1 MVLTLSLTYTQ
12 KFKDPEISKALV
24 ARIREKSTRPLRLM
38 EVCGTHTM
46 AIFRY
51 GIRSVLP
58 DTMTLLS
65 GPGCPVCVTAQ
76 KDIDAYVMLARR
88 PDVILTTFGDLMKVP
103 GSGSSLAGEKAK
115 GADVRMVYSIFDAL
129 AIAKENP
136 DKAVVFCAVGFETT
150 IPSIAGAVLTAKA
163 QGVENFSIYSANKLT
178 PPALAT
184 LLTTDGV
191 EIDGFILP
199 GHVSVITG
207 LDAFVPIF
215 QKYRI
220 PSVVTGFE
228 PVDILKAVLKLV
240 EQNESKTPRL
250 MNAYPRAVADGGNP
264 KARAIMDQVFEKAD
278 ALWRGIGHIPDSG
291 MVLKASFYK
300 FDAAKKFELSVP
312 DTREPPGCD
321 CGRILMGLK
330 RPDECRLYKKA
341 CTPMH
346 PVGPCMVS
354 SEGACAAFYKYSG

>member
-1 MVLTLSLTYTQ
+1 MSLTYS
-12 KFKDPEISKALV
+12 KEFRDPELAKALV
-24 ARIREKSTRPLRLM
+24 TQIREKSRKPLRLM

-58 DTMTLLS
+58 DTITLLS

-88 PDVILTTFGDLMKVP
+88 PEVILTTFGDLMKVP
-103 GSGSSLAGEKAK
+103 GSGSSLAAEKAK

-129 AIAKENP
+129 AVAKENP
-136 DKAVVFCAVGFETT
+136 DKEVVFCAVGFETT
-150 IPSIAGAVLTAKA
+150 IPTIAGAVLTAKA

-178 PPALAT
+178 PPALAA
-184 LLTTDGV
+184 LMETDGV
-191 EIDGFILP
+191 KIDGFILP

-207 LDAFVPIF
+207 LDAFYDTF
-215 QKYRI
+215 EKYQI

-228 PVDILKAVLKLV
+228 PVDILQSVLMLV
-240 EQNESKTPRL
+240 EMNEGSRPEL
-250 MNAYPRAVADGGNP
+250 VNAYPRAVADAGNP
-264 KARAIMDQVFEKAD
+264 KARAVMEQAFEKGD
-278 ALWRGIGHIPDSG
+278 ALWRGIGPIPDSG
-291 MVLKASFYK
+291 MVLKKEFSQ
-300 FDAAKKFELSVP
+300 FDAAGKFKMSVP
-312 DTREPPGCD
+312 ETKEPPGCA
-321 CGRILMGLK
+321 CGQILMGLK
-330 RPDECRLYKKA
+330 RPDECKLYKKA

-354 SEGACAAFYKYSG
+354 SEGSCAAFYKYSR

>member
-1 MVLTLSLTYTQ
+1 MTYTQ
-12 KFKDPEISKALV
+12 AFKDPEISKALV
-24 ARIREKSTRPLRLM
+24 ARIREKSTCPLRLM

-58 DTMTLLS
+58 GTITLLS

-88 PDVILTTFGDLMKVP
+88 ADMILTTFGDLMKVP

-115 GADVRMVYSIFDAL
+115 GADIRMVYSVFDAL
-129 AIAKENP
+129 AVAKENP
-136 DKAVVFCAVGFETT
+136 DRQVVFCAVGFETT
-150 IPSIAGAVLTAKA
+150 IPTIAGAVLTAKA
-163 QGVENFSIYSANKLT
+163 QGVNNFSIYSANKLT
-178 PPALAT
+178 LPALAT
-184 LLTTDGV
+184 LMETDGV

-207 LDAFVPIF
+207 LDAFVPF
-215 QKYRI
+215 FEKYRI

-228 PVDILKAVLKLV
+228 PVDILKAILMLV
-240 EQNESKTPRL
+240 AQNESKSPGL
-250 MNAYPRAVADGGNP
+250 VNAYSRAVADTGNP

-278 ALWRGIGHIPDSG
+278 AIWRGIGKIPDSG
-291 MVLKASFYK
+291 MVLRESFYQ
-300 FDAAKKFELSVP
+300 FDAAKKFDMPVS
-312 DTREPPGCD
+312 DTREPAGCG

-330 RPDECRLYKKA
+330 RPDQCRLYKKS

-354 SEGACAAFYKYSG
+354 SEGACAAFYKYSR

>member
-1 MVLTLSLTYTQ
+1 MSLI
-12 KFKDPEISKALV
+12 FSREFRDPELAKALV
-24 ARIREKSTRPLRLM
+24 AQIREKSRKSLRLM

-46 AIFRY
+46 SIFRY

-58 DTMTLLS
+58 DTITLLS

-88 PDVILTTFGDLMKVP
+88 PEVILTTFGDLMKVP

-129 AIAKENP
+129 AVAKENP
-136 DKAVVFCAVGFETT
+136 DKEVVFCAVGFETT
-150 IPSIAGAVLTAKA
+150 IPTIAGAVITAKA
-163 QGVENFSIYSANKLT
+163 QGVKNFSIYGANKLT
-178 PPALAT
+178 PPALAA
-184 LLTTDGV
+184 LMETDGV

-207 LDAFVPIF
+207 LDAFSGTF
-215 QKYRI
+215 EKYQI

-228 PVDILKAVLKLV
+228 PVDILQSVLLLV
-240 EQNESKTPRL
+240 EMNEKKQPEL
-250 MNAYPRAVADGGNP
+250 INAYPRAVADAGNP
-264 KARAIMDQVFEKAD
+264 KARAVMEQAFEKGD
-278 ALWRGIGHIPDSG
+278 ALWRGIGPIADSG
-291 MVLKASFYK
+291 MVLKNEFSQ
-300 FDAAKKFELSVP
+300 FDAARKFEMSVP
-312 DTREPPGCD
+312 ETKEPAGCA
-321 CGRILMGLK
+321 CGQILMGLK
-330 RPDECRLYKKA
+330 RPDECKLYKKA

-354 SEGACAAFYKYSG
+354 SEGSCAAFYKYSR

>member
-1 MVLTLSLTYTQ
+1 
-12 KFKDPEISKALV
+12 
-24 ARIREKSTRPLRLM
+24 M

>member
-1 MVLTLSLTYTQ
+1 MRLTYTQ
-12 KFKDPEISKALV
+12 AFKDPEISKALV
-24 ARIREKSTRPLRLM
+24 ASIREKITCPLRLM

-58 DTMTLLS
+58 DTITLLS

-76 KDIDAYVMLARR
+76 KDIDTCVMLARR

-103 GSGSSLAGEKAK
+103 GSGSSLAGEKAN
-115 GADVRMVYSIFDAL
+115 GADIRMVYSVFDAL
-129 AIAKENP
+129 AVAKENP
-136 DKAVVFCAVGFETT
+136 DRQVVFCAVGFETT
-150 IPSIAGAVLTAKA
+150 IPTIAGAVLTAQA
-163 QGVENFSIYSANKLT
+163 QGVNNFSIYSANKLT

-184 LLTTDGV
+184 LMETGGV

-207 LDAFVPIF
+207 LDAFVPF
-215 QKYRI
+215 FEKYRI

-228 PVDILKAVLKLV
+228 PVDILKAILMLV
-240 EQNESKTPRL
+240 AQSESKAPGL
-250 MNAYPRAVADGGNP
+250 VNAYARAVADTGNP

-278 ALWRGIGHIPDSG
+278 AIWRGIGKIQDSG
-291 MVLKASFYK
+291 MVLRESFYK
-300 FDAAKKFELSVP
+300 FDAAKKFDMPVP
-312 DTREPPGCD
+312 DTREPAGCD

-330 RPDECRLYKKA
+330 RPDQCRLYKKS

-354 SEGACAAFYKYSG
+354 SEGACAAFYKYSR

>member
-1 MVLTLSLTYTQ
+1 MSLTYSQ
-12 KFKDPEISKALV
+12 AFKDPEISKALV
-24 ARIREKSTRPLRLM
+24 ARIREESTRPLRLM

-58 DTMTLLS
+58 DTITLLS

-88 PDVILTTFGDLMKVP
+88 SDVILTTFGDLMKVP
-103 GSGSSLAGEKAK
+103 GSGASLAAEKAK

-129 AIAKENP
+129 AIAKQNP
-136 DKAVVFCAVGFETT
+136 NKEVVFCAVGFETT
-150 IPSIAGAVLTAKA
+150 IPTIAGAVLTAKA
-163 QGVENFSIYSANKLT
+163 QGLDNFSIYSANKRT
-178 PPALAT
+178 PPALAA
-184 LLTTDGV
+184 LMETDGV

-207 LDAFVPIF
+207 LDAFAPTF
-215 QKYRI
+215 EKYQI

-240 EQNESKTPRL
+240 EQNESNTPGL
-250 MNAYPRAVADGGNP
+250 VNAYTRAVADAGNP

-278 ALWRGIGHIPDSG
+278 TLWRGIGNIPDSG
-291 MVLKASFYK
+291 MVLKESFHK
-300 FDAAKKFELSVP
+300 FDAARKFDMSVP
-312 DTREPPGCD
+312 DTREPAGCD

-330 RPDECRLYKKA
+330 RPDQCRLYKKA

-354 SEGACAAFYKYSG
+354 SEGACAAFYKYSR

>member
-1 MVLTLSLTYTQ
+1 
-12 KFKDPEISKALV
+12 
-24 ARIREKSTRPLRLM
+24 
-38 EVCGTHTM
+38 
-46 AIFRY
+46 
-51 GIRSVLP
+51 
-58 DTMTLLS
+58 
-65 GPGCPVCVTAQ
+65 
-76 KDIDAYVMLARR
+76 
-88 PDVILTTFGDLMKVP
+88 
-103 GSGSSLAGEKAK
+103 
-115 GADVRMVYSIFDAL
+115 
-129 AIAKENP
+129 
-136 DKAVVFCAVGFETT
+136 
-150 IPSIAGAVLTAKA
+150 
-163 QGVENFSIYSANKLT
+163 
-178 PPALAT
+178 
-184 LLTTDGV
+184 V

>member
-1 MVLTLSLTYTQ
+1 MNLTYTTE
-12 KFKDPEISKALV
+12 FKDPEISKALV

-58 DTMTLLS
+58 DTITLLS

-103 GSGSSLAGEKAK
+103 GSGSSLAGEKAN

-136 DKAVVFCAVGFETT
+136 NKEVVFCAVGFETT
-150 IPSIAGAVLTAKA
+150 IPTIAGAVLTVKA
-163 QGVENFSIYSANKLT
+163 QGIDNFSIYSANKLT
-178 PPALAT
+178 PPALAA
-184 LLTTDGV
+184 LMETDGV

-207 LDAFVPIF
+207 LDAFAPIF
-215 QKYRI
+215 EKYRI
-220 PSVVTGFE
+220 PSVITGFE
-228 PVDILKAVLKLV
+228 PVDILKAVLRLV
-240 EQNESKTPRL
+240 EQNESKNPRL
-250 MNAYPRAVADGGNP
+250 VNAYPRAVADTGNP
-264 KARAIMDQVFEKAD
+264 KARAIMDQVFKKAD
-278 ALWRGIGHIPDSG
+278 ALWRGIGNIPDSG
-291 MVLKASFYK
+291 MMLRESFYK

-312 DTREPPGCD
+312 DTREPAGCE

-330 RPDECRLYKKA
+330 RPDQCRLYKKA

-354 SEGACAAFYKYSG
+354 SEGACGAFYKYSR

>member
-1 MVLTLSLTYTQ
+1 MNSTYMHE
-12 KFKDPEISKALV
+12 FKNPEISKALV

-58 DTMTLLS
+58 GTITLLS

-76 KDIDAYVMLARR
+76 KDIDACVMLARR

-129 AIAKENP
+129 AVAKENL
-136 DKAVVFCAVGFETT
+136 DRQVVFCAVGFETT
-150 IPSIAGAVLTAKA
+150 IPTIAGAVLTAKA
-163 QGVENFSIYSANKLT
+163 QGVNNFSIYGANKLT
-178 PPALAT
+178 PPAIAALME
-184 LLTTDGV
+184 TDGV

-207 LDAFVPIF
+207 VDAFAPTF
-215 QKYRI
+215 EKHRI
-220 PSVVTGFE
+220 PSVITGFE
-228 PVDILKAVLKLV
+228 PVDILKAVLMLV
-240 EQNESKTPRL
+240 EQNESKAPRL
-250 MNAYPRAVADGGNP
+250 VNAYTRAVADAGNP

-278 ALWRGIGHIPDSG
+278 ALWRGIGNIPDSG
-291 MVLKASFYK
+291 MVLRQSFYT
-300 FDAAKKFELSVP
+300 FDAARKFDMSVP
-312 DTREPPGCD
+312 DTPEPAGCD
-321 CGRILMGLK
+321 CGGILMGLK
-330 RPDECRLYKKA
+330 RPDQCRLYKKA

-354 SEGACAAFYKYSG
+354 SEGACAAFYKYSR

>member
-1 MVLTLSLTYTQ
+1 MSLTYTQ
-12 KFKDPEISKALV
+12 AFKDPEISKALV
-24 ARIREKSTRPLRLM
+24 ARIRERSTRPLRLM

-58 DTMTLLS
+58 GTITLLS

-103 GSGSSLAGEKAK
+103 GSGSSLAGEKAR
-115 GADVRMVYSIFDAL
+115 GADVRMVYSSFDAL
-129 AIAKENP
+129 AVAKENP
-136 DKAVVFCAVGFETT
+136 DRQVVFCAVGFETT
-150 IPSIAGAVLTAKA
+150 IPTIAGAVLTAKA
-163 QGVENFSIYSANKLT
+163 QGINNFSIYSANKLT
-178 PPALAT
+178 PPVLTALMESG
-184 LLTTDGV
+184 GV

-207 LDAFVPIF
+207 IDAFAPHF
-215 QKYRI
+215 EKYRI

-228 PVDILKAVLKLV
+228 PVDILRSVLMLV
-240 EQNESKTPRL
+240 EQHISKTPGL
-250 MNAYPRAVADGGNP
+250 VNTYARAAGDAGNP

-278 ALWRGIGHIPDSG
+278 TLWRGIGNIPDSG
-291 MVLKASFYK
+291 MVLKKSFHQFDASRK
-300 FDAAKKFELSVP
+300 FDMPLPEP
-312 DTREPPGCD
+312 REPAGCD

-330 RPDECRLYKKA
+330 RPDQCRLYKNA

-354 SEGACAAFYKYSG
+354 SEGACAAFYKYSR

>member
-1 MVLTLSLTYTQ
+1 MSFTYNQ
-12 KFKDPEISKALV
+12 EFKDPEISKALV

-58 DTMTLLS
+58 DTITLLS

-103 GSGSSLAGEKAK
+103 GSGASLAAEKAN

-136 DKAVVFCAVGFETT
+136 NKEVVFCAVGFETT
-150 IPSIAGAVLTAKA
+150 TPTIAGAVLTAKA
-163 QGVENFSIYSANKLT
+163 QELDNFSIYSANKLT
-178 PPALAT
+178 PPALAA
-184 LLTTDGV
+184 LMETDGV

-207 LDAFVPIF
+207 LDAFAPTF
-215 QKYRI
+215 EKYRI

-228 PVDILKAVLKLV
+228 PVDILKTVLKLV
-240 EQNESKTPRL
+240 EQNESNAPRL
-250 MNAYPRAVADGGNP
+250 VNAYPRAVADAGNP
-264 KARAIMDQVFEKAD
+264 KARAIMNQVFKKAD
-278 ALWRGIGHIPDSG
+278 TLWRGIGNIPNSG
-291 MVLKASFYK
+291 MVLRKSFHKFNAAGK
-300 FDAAKKFELSVP
+300 FDMSVP
-312 DTREPPGCD
+312 DTPEPAGCD

-330 RPDECRLYKKA
+330 RPDQCRLYKKA

-354 SEGACAAFYKYSG
+354 GEGACAAFYKYSR

>member
-1 MVLTLSLTYTQ
+1 MTLTYTQ
-12 KFKDPEISKALV
+12 EFKDPEISKALV
-24 ARIREKSTRPLRLM
+24 ARIREQNKKPLRLM

-58 DTMTLLS
+58 DTITLLS

-103 GSGSSLAGEKAK
+103 GSGSSLAGEKAN
-115 GADVRMVYSIFDAL
+115 GADVRMIYSIFDAL
-129 AIAKENP
+129 TIAKENP
-136 DKAVVFCAVGFETT
+136 NKEVVFCAVGFETT
-150 IPSIAGAVLTAKA
+150 IPTIAGAVLTAKA
-163 QGVENFSIYSANKLT
+163 QGIDNFSIYSANKLT
-178 PPALAT
+178 PPALAA
-184 LLTTDGV
+184 LMETDGV

-207 LDAFVPIF
+207 LDAFAPIF
-215 QKYRI
+215 EKYRI
-220 PSVVTGFE
+220 PSVITGFE
-228 PVDILKAVLKLV
+228 PVDILKAVLRLV
-240 EQNESKTPRL
+240 EQNESKNPRL
-250 MNAYPRAVADGGNP
+250 VNAYPRAVADAGNP
-264 KARAIMDQVFEKAD
+264 KARAIMDQVFEKID
-278 ALWRGIGHIPDSG
+278 ALWRGIGNIPDSG
-291 MVLKASFYK
+291 MVLRESFYK
-300 FDAAKKFELSVP
+300 FNAARKFELLIP
-312 DTREPPGCD
+312 DTCEPAGCE

-330 RPDECRLYKKA
+330 RPDQCRLYKKA

-354 SEGACAAFYKYSG
+354 SEGACGAFYKYSR

>member
-1 MVLTLSLTYTQ
+1 MSLTYNQ
-12 KFKDPEISKALV
+12 EFKDPEISKALV
-24 ARIREKSTRPLRLM
+24 ARIRKKSTRPLRLM

-58 DTMTLLS
+58 DTITLLS

-103 GSGSSLAGEKAK
+103 GSGASLAAEKAK

-129 AIAKENP
+129 AIAKETP
-136 DKAVVFCAVGFETT
+136 DKEVVFCAVGFETT
-150 IPSIAGAVLTAKA
+150 IPTIAGAVLTAKA
-163 QGVENFSIYSANKLT
+163 QGLKNFSIYTANKLT
-178 PPALAT
+178 PPALAA
-184 LLTTDGV
+184 LMETDGV

-207 LDAFVPIF
+207 LDAFAQTF
-215 QKYRI
+215 EKYKI

-240 EQNESKTPRL
+240 EQNESNVPKL
-250 MNAYPRAVADGGNP
+250 VNAYPRAVADAGNP
-264 KARAIMDQVFEKAD
+264 KAREIMNQVFEKSD
-278 ALWRGIGHIPDSG
+278 ALWRGIGNIPSSG
-291 MVLKASFYK
+291 MVLKKSFYE
-300 FDAAKKFELSVP
+300 FDAAQKFKMSVP
-312 DTREPPGCD
+312 DTPEPAGCD
-321 CGRILMGLK
+321 CGQILMGLK
-330 RPDECRLYKKA
+330 RPDQCRLYKKA
-341 CTPMH
+341 CTPTH

-354 SEGACAAFYKYSG
+354 SEGACAAFYKYS

>member
-1 MVLTLSLTYTQ
+1 
-12 KFKDPEISKALV
+12 
-24 ARIREKSTRPLRLM
+24 M
-38 EVCGTHTM
+38 EVCGSHTM
-46 AIFRY
+46 AVFRY

-58 DTMTLLS
+58 DTITLLS

-76 KDIDAYVMLARR
+76 KDIDTYVMLARR

-103 GSGSSLAGEKAK
+103 GSGSGAGLAGEKAK

-129 AIAKENP
+129 TIAKETP
-136 DKAVVFCAVGFETT
+136 DKEVVFCAVGFETT
-150 IPSIAGAVLTAKA
+150 IPTIAGAVLTAKA
-163 QGVENFSIYSANKLT
+163 QGIDNFSIYSANKLT
-178 PPALAT
+178 PPALAA
-184 LLTTDGV
+184 LMETDGV

-207 LDAFVPIF
+207 LDAFAPIF
-215 QKYRI
+215 EKYRI

-228 PVDILKAVLKLV
+228 PVDILKSVLRLV
-240 EQNESKTPRL
+240 EQNESKVPRL
-250 MNAYPRAVADGGNP
+250 VNAYPRAVADAGNP

-278 ALWRGIGHIPDSG
+278 ALWRGIGNIPDSG
-291 MVLKASFYK
+291 MVLRKSFYK

-312 DTREPPGCD
+312 DTREPAGCD

-330 RPDECRLYKKA
+330 RPDQCRLYKKA

>member
-1 MVLTLSLTYTQ
+1 MDLTYNRE
-12 KFKDPEISKALV
+12 FKDPEISKALV
-24 ARIREKSTRPLRLM
+24 ASIREKSTRPLRLM

-58 DTMTLLS
+58 DTITLLS

-76 KDIDAYVMLARR
+76 KDIDAYVMLAQR

-115 GADVRMVYSIFDAL
+115 GADIRMVYSVFDAL
-129 AIAKENP
+129 AVAKENP
-136 DKAVVFCAVGFETT
+136 DRQVVFCAVGFETT
-150 IPSIAGAVLTAKA
+150 IPTIAGAVLTAQA
-163 QGVENFSIYSANKLT
+163 QGVNNFSIYSANKLT
-178 PPALAT
+178 PPALAALMET
-184 LLTTDGV
+184 GGV

-207 LDAFVPIF
+207 LDAFAPF
-215 QKYRI
+215 FEKYRI

-228 PVDILKAVLKLV
+228 PVDILQAILMLV
-240 EQNESKTPRL
+240 AQNESKAPGL
-250 MNAYPRAVADGGNP
+250 VNAYARAVAHAGNP

-291 MVLKASFYK
+291 MVLRESFYN
-300 FDAAKKFELSVP
+300 FDAAKKFDMSVP
-312 DTREPPGCD
+312 DTREPAGCN
-321 CGRILMGLK
+321 CGRILMGLT
-330 RPDECRLYKKA
+330 RPDQCRLYKKS

-354 SEGACAAFYKYSG
+354 SEGACAAFYKYSR

>member
-1 MVLTLSLTYTQ
+1 MSLTYNQ
-12 KFKDPEISKALV
+12 EFKDPEISKALV

-58 DTMTLLS
+58 DTITLLS

-76 KDIDAYVMLARR
+76 KDIDAYVILARR

-103 GSGSSLAGEKAK
+103 GSGASLAAEKAK

-136 DKAVVFCAVGFETT
+136 DKEVVFCAVGFETT
-150 IPSIAGAVLTAKA
+150 IPTIAGAVLTAKA
-163 QGVENFSIYSANKLT
+163 QGLKNFSIYTANKLT
-178 PPALAT
+178 PPALAA
-184 LLTTDGV
+184 LMETDGV

-207 LDAFVPIF
+207 LDAFAPTF
-215 QKYRI
+215 KKYRI
-220 PSVVTGFE
+220 PAVVTGFE

-240 EQNESKTPRL
+240 EQNESNKPEL
-250 MNAYPRAVADGGNP
+250 VNAYPRAVADVGNP
-264 KARAIMDQVFEKAD
+264 KAREIMNQVFEKAD
-278 ALWRGIGHIPDSG
+278 AIWRGIGNIPDSG
-291 MVLKASFYK
+291 MVLKESFDE
-300 FDAAKKFELSVP
+300 FDAAKKFDMSIP
-312 DTREPPGCD
+312 DTPEPAGCD

-330 RPDECRLYKKA
+330 RPDQCRLYKKA

-354 SEGACAAFYKYSG
+354 SEGACAAFYKYSR